1 MTLGHAIRFPSSPQ
15 ITAILYTFFIVARI
29 AVTLSSLI
37 PNDKVFEK
45 YYIFD

>member
-1 MTLGHAIRFPSSPQ
+1 MTLGHAIRFPTSSQ
-15 ITAILYTFFIVARI
+15 ITAILYTFFNVARI

-45 YYIFD
+45 YYLFN